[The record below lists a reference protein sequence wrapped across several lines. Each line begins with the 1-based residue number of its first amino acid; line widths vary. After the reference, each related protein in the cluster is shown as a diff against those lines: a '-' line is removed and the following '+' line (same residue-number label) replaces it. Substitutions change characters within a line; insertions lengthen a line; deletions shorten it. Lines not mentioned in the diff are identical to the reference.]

1 MNYSPHDFKRNDLSE
16 EETSLQYLECTA
28 AGKPRYIYVTING
41 YNLFEWIMN
50 MCTCEINNIRI

>member
-41 YNLFEWIMN
+41 YNLFE
-50 MCTCEINNIRI
+50 